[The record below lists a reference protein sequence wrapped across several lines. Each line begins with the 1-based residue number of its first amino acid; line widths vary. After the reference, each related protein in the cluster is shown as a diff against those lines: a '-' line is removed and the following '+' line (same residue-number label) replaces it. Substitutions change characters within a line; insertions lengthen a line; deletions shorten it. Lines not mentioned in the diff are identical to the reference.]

1 MYAHRYKPYNSDSDS
16 EAESTKY
23 GTGSD
28 TESGTDSSTDST
40 SSSEV
45 QEGFQSPDFKVLADA
60 LAKPKA
66 EDLSGGLINLTVNA
80 PLNGGY
86 EIQEGG
92 LIKPL
97 VLEPVVKQDEIIKP
111 TTKSITN
118 VIMLDSVDRD
128 TQAYP
133 QPTNVTLRLPRTYKN
148 VTAFSILQIK
158 LLSAFYYFSLIKQN
172 INISILEIGRY
183 MVNAGQTV
191 DNIIVNRLRE
201 GTYDIN
207 GLITEIT
214 TQLNK
219 TPIFYDFINGFQ
231 DFATKFSVTG
241 DFSLNFNYPG
251 DTYYDALL
259 NQFIPNPTVALIVS
273 KYFVSQYAGLTSY
286 TIDQIKIAYYYPV
299 LKEISLD
306 PLYVTKVNYNA
317 VNSLGDLLPTE
328 TVYSRIVYTFQG
340 IFDPVILE
348 VINLNIDLLTSY
360 RLLNTFRYS
369 LINKYVVTYQT
380 QSNQIVISAPSLNT
394 SLVNLLSYK
403 SSEYFAEQL
412 SVYGISQESYNS
424 LNSQTTILLAVLND
438 MVNFYQQNL
447 AVYFGI
453 NYNTYTRDY
462 LLNPAYSIAIRDGTN
477 AIGITSN
484 FNASNTQPVISCNVL
499 TEFQVDAPKY
509 WANMVNLSSTVAYM
523 NPSLPSDSNAF
534 STFNYSTW
542 NNDMDAQ
549 DSLNP
554 LVLSN
559 VLDSNN
565 VNTTP
570 IGNLYINRRTQY
582 SDVMIP
588 IKSSKYTTFRFKSPV
603 RQTLRVETLP
613 RPTKYRYPLY
623 NTANYD
629 LSHVNLFDISYSF
642 VPPIEQVDLSS
653 NTFNPTQISFIPG
666 FSTLGSVAPFGSS
679 YQTSTD
685 YWGSNYITLSV
696 IDTRSYET
704 FFTPPPPDY
713 ASVGAPAYTYPFR
726 LTFAHPIE
734 GQGFTA
740 SLNCFIYQDRSA
752 FMADISTN
760 GNEVPTNYSYYVS
773 TIAGYSTINLDF
785 KAYANKQYYVLIRPV
800 NPSFPTETLRIVPWF
815 PSSMY
820 YNALTSSIVGFDPLA
835 DPTSNLNN
843 YNYATVADPSYINL
857 PTASTL
863 YSPPALD
870 VTFSPLTF
878 STSLMGYDTNGV
890 STDLTNY
897 IGFLSNVIGS
907 NSVPN
912 AVIRSDPTNGY
923 IFQYKTAYNTSTSQY
938 IFPGTSNS
946 ILFPAGGAVYTET
959 TIPYRQ
965 KSIVNWFG
973 NVFIPPSQNQLDIPE
988 AVVASINPYTQ
999 SYPVQNGINGY
1010 NYYTRTNVDG
1020 TNYLGSSNLLNLGD
1034 GVMGIG
1040 FLPEQGVWD
1049 IDQFMFKTVYTSTDD
1064 PNLNI
1069 EYLGIYPAIIT
1080 SNRVLQSI
1088 QLSNACA
1095 VLKFASSITYNESY
1109 QNFGFDVG
1117 GGTYYEFKRDSTF
1130 ITGSNSYLY
1139 GYTQGA
1145 YEYNFD
1151 INMYYIAI
1159 PFSASSNMLYYY
1171 GLVGSAVP
1179 YPFYNPTAAVDSV
1192 ASYEGPIM
1200 PPTGAQVVLPNG
1212 TYLGAN
1218 SIYGPPSGYS
1228 ATQGKYEQ
1236 SMTTVTNLIMYASPY
1251 PIVTTSNVFNFA
1263 TPLTYEPTQI
1273 IADCAGYLL
1282 TYDSIFRVYK
1292 YPTNTSSLVIT
1303 EVQELTI
1310 DQIYPS
1316 ASNIQYLCV
1325 AANETSYAF
1334 FGLSNSYLYIR
1345 TLTPS
1350 TGNIETVQSELC
1362 PLSLQSN
1369 AELYRATY
1377 NNIGGYTLS
1386 ARVHDSN
1393 TGLTYLE
1400 VASKGSYSVS
1410 TLVTFVTSDSNVSNF
1425 IVQQSPKELYGRFW
1439 VFPERG
1445 SEIHDFVQVNPN
1457 SLVSTNIGDYTASV
1471 YPYFGAPNV
1480 SYAEI
1485 TQYNLQSQTPST
1497 FYSPIVARDVEQDRI
1512 FFLSALGPSN
1522 FYESLTDSSTPAVIV
1537 SQYSFPS
1544 TPSKLVAGFD
1554 GSIWGNIYETIFGN
1568 RRVPVD
1574 APKRVLQA
1582 WQIFNPVQRIVFHQ
1596 IAKNFS
1602 FLLDLSGR
1610 KYPEYPHTA
1619 LSVYDSSGNFANDTS
1634 GKWGLESASNFLTA
1648 DFNYTGY
1655 YFNAY
1660 DYIVPL
1666 QDNKASD
1673 DYYYLSVR
1681 NAYPTE
1687 QSQVNLRISAPNKY
1701 TYGYVKP
1708 TDLSGEIS
1716 TIINN
1721 ISTNDTLYSRYWD
1734 REYTN
1739 SLLGF
1744 NSNFIIGTSGK
1755 VFGGG
1760 VIPGYPGS
1768 NISSVSGFGDFY
1780 SRIQSVFSTY
1790 STISVLASTINTNVR
1805 KNLNNFILTEMKY
1818 TIPPSAQNRQ
1828 RSTDPIRFSIKW
1840 KSALA
1845 PAYLALEN
1853 GWGLGWNLGFAKED
1867 TPFATVQIAPS
1878 FFKLI
1883 DDFIRLRLNPE
1894 FDLNRMD
1901 TTSKENL
1908 SQSLE
1913 STGETKTYHAKLLL
1927 ANFGSY
1933 AQTLIS
1939 NPIAFLNPLGKLD
1952 KLTFQWLD
1960 ATNAILNNGDCDW
1973 NVVVQITEEI
1983 DIATPLK

>member
-16 EAESTKY
+16 EADASSTGEST
-23 GTGSD
+23 SD
-28 TESGTDSSTDST
+28 TESGTDST

-45 QEGFQSPDFKVLADA
+45 LEGFQGPDFKVLADN

-66 EDLSGGLINLTVNA
+66 EDLSGGLINATVNA
-80 PLNGGY
+80 PVNGGY
-86 EIQEGG
+86 EIQESGI
-92 LIKPL
+92 IKPP
-97 VLEPVVKQDEIIKP
+97 VLEPVVKQDEIMKP

-128 TQAYP
+128 TKAYP

-148 VTAFSILQIK
+148 VTGFSILQIK
-158 LLSAFYYFSLIKQN
+158 LLSAFYYFSVIKQN
-172 INISILEIGRY
+172 IDISILEIGRY

-191 DNIIVNRLRE
+191 DNIIVNTLRE

-207 GLITEIT
+207 GLMTEIT
-214 TQLNK
+214 TQLNR

-251 DTYYDALL
+251 DTYYDSLL
-259 NQFIPNPTVALIVS
+259 NQFIPNPSVALIVS

-286 TIDQIKIAYYYPV
+286 TLDQIKIAYYYPV

-306 PLYVTKVNYNA
+306 PLDVAKVNYNA
-317 VNSLGDLLPTE
+317 VNSAAYLLPTE

-348 VINLNIDLLTSY
+348 VINLNIDVLTSY
-360 RLLNTFRYS
+360 RLLHTFRYT
-369 LINKYVVTYQT
+369 LVNKYVVTYQT
-380 QSNQIVISAPSLNT
+380 QSNQIVISSPSLNT
-394 SLVNLLSYK
+394 SLVNLLNYK
-403 SSEYFAEQL
+403 SSQYFAEQL
-412 SVYGISQESYNS
+412 SAYGISQETYNS

-462 LLNPAYSIAIRDGTN
+462 LLNPNYSIAIRDGTN

-484 FNASNTQPVISCNVL
+484 FTASNTVPAISCNVL

-509 WANMVNLSSTVAYM
+509 WKNMINLSSTVGYM
-523 NPSLPSDSNAF
+523 NPSLPSDSGNF

-554 LVLSN
+554 AVLSN

-565 VNTTP
+565 PNTTP

-623 NTANYD
+623 NSAIYD
-629 LSHVNLFDISYSF
+629 LSHVNLFDMSYCF
-642 VPPIEQVDLSS
+642 VPPIKQVDLSS
-653 NTFNPTQISFIPG
+653 NAFNPTQIGYIPG
-666 FSTLGSVAPFGSS
+666 FSTLGSVTPFGSS

-696 IDTRSYET
+696 IDTRSYNT

-713 ASVGAPAYTYPFR
+713 ASVEAPAYTYPFR
-726 LTFAHPIE
+726 VSFAHSIQ
-734 GQGFTA
+734 GQGFTTPVH
-740 SLNCFIYQDRSA
+740 CFLYQDRSA

-760 GNEVPTNYSYYVS
+760 GNEQPTNYSYYVS
-773 TIAGYSTINLDF
+773 TMAGYSTINLDF
-785 KAYANKQYYVLIRPV
+785 KAYANKQYYILLRPV
-800 NPSFPTETLRIVPWF
+800 NLSFPTETLRIVPWF

-863 YSPPALD
+863 YAPPALD
-870 VTFSPLTF
+870 VSFSPLAF

-897 IGFLSNVIGS
+897 IGFLSNTPGS

-912 AVIRSDPTNGY
+912 AIIHTDPTNGY
-923 IFQYKTAYNTSTSQY
+923 IFQYKTPYNTSTSQY
-938 IFPGTSNS
+938 IYPGTSNS
-946 ILFPAGGAVYTET
+946 ILYPAGGAVYTET

-973 NVFIPPSQNQLDIPE
+973 NVFIPPSNNQVDIPE
-988 AVVASINPYTQ
+988 ASVASIRPYTQ
-999 SYPVQNGINGY
+999 SYPVNTGINGY

-1020 TNYLGSSNLLNLGD
+1020 TNYLGSSNLINLGD

-1049 IDQFMFKTVYTSTDD
+1049 INQFMFKTVYTSTND

-1069 EYLGIYPAIIT
+1069 QYLGIYPAVIT

-1117 GGTYYEFKRDSTF
+1117 GGTYYEFKRDNSF

-1159 PFSASSNMLYYY
+1159 PFSGSSNMLYYY

-1179 YPFYNPTAAVDSV
+1179 YPFYTPTAAVDSV

-1200 PPTGAQVVLPNG
+1200 PPTGAQIVLPNG
-1212 TYLGAN
+1212 KYLGAKPV
-1218 SIYGPPSGYS
+1218 YGPPSGYS
-1228 ATQGKYEQ
+1228 VTEGKYEQ

-1251 PIVTTSNVFNFA
+1251 PIDATSNVFNYA
-1263 TPLTYEPTQI
+1263 TPLSYEPTEI
-1273 IADCAGYLL
+1273 IADCTGYLL

-1292 YPTNTSSLVIT
+1292 YPTNTSSLLIT

-1350 TGNIETVQSELC
+1350 TGNIETVQTELC

-1369 AELYRATY
+1369 VELYRATY

-1393 TGLTYLE
+1393 TGMTYLE

-1410 TLVTFVTSDSNVSNF
+1410 TFVTFVTSDSNVSNF

-1445 SEIHDFVQVNPN
+1445 SNIHDFVQVNPN
-1457 SLVSTNIGDYTASV
+1457 SLVSSATGLYTAAV
-1471 YPYFGAPNV
+1471 YPYFGSSNV

-1485 TQYNLQSQTPST
+1485 SHYDLQSQSPST
-1497 FYSPIVARDVEQDRI
+1497 FFSPIVTRDVEQDRI
-1512 FFLSALGPSN
+1512 FFLSASGPTN
-1522 FYESLTDSSTPAVIV
+1522 FYESPTNTSTPTIIV
-1537 SQYSFPS
+1537 SQYAFPS
-1544 TPSKLVAGFD
+1544 TPSKLVAGFN

-1568 RRVPVD
+1568 RHVPLD
-1574 APKRVLQA
+1574 APKRAQQA

-1619 LSVYDSSGNFANDTS
+1619 LAVYDSSGNFAKDTQ

-1648 DFNYTGY
+1648 DFNYSGY

-1660 DYIVPL
+1660 DYVVPL

-1681 NAYPTE
+1681 NVYPTE
-1687 QSQVNLRISAPNKY
+1687 QSQVDLRISAPNKY

-1716 TIINN
+1716 TIINH

-1744 NSNFIIGTSGK
+1744 NSNFVIGSSGK

-1760 VIPGYPGS
+1760 VISGYPGS

-1790 STISVLASTINTNVR
+1790 STLSVLASTINANVT
-1805 KNLNNFILTEMKY
+1805 KNVNNFILTEMKY

-1960 ATNAILNNGDCDW
+1960 ATNTILNNGDCDW
-1973 NVVVQITEEI
+1973 NVVVQITEDI
-1983 DIATPLK
+1983 DIATPVK